1 MAADF
6 LSAILMTVLTAAP
19 APETS
24 QPVIPDRI
32 SVIGTDPYF
41 AKAAAD
47 MRAREA
53 QRAEYEERDWQRRQ
67 QALMYMQSVPS
78 YASQSYDPYPASW
91 SYAMPLYGYG
101 GYGGFVS
108 RVVRPIAPV
117 RPPQVS
123 HHVSH
128 HSGTS
133 ARSGGSRSR

>member
-19 APETS
+19 VAETP
-24 QPVIPDRI
+24 QTIPDRI
-32 SVIGTDPYF
+32 SVVGPDPYF

-78 YASQSYDPYPASW
+78 FASSSYDPYSSGSYYYPGYAPA
-91 SYAMPLYGYG
+91 
-101 GYGGFVS
+101 YGGFVS
-108 RVVRPIAPV
+108 RVVRPVQPIA
-117 RPPQVS
+117 RPP
-123 HHVSH
+123 HVSH
-128 HSGTS
+128 H
-133 ARSGGSRSR
+133 ASRSSGSSGRGR